1 MDSGINDVDVEVV
14 VNEDIVKVPVK
25 KGTSEAKKRTNKKY
39 AEANPEKVKEI
50 KRKYYYKQKELKEQA
65 IKEAERLRT
74 ELEAMRLR
82 LNNL

>member
-1 MDSGINDVDVEVV
+1 MDSGINDVEVV
-14 VNEDIVKVPVK
+14 VDVEKILVK

-39 AEANPEKVKEI
+39 AEANPERVKEI
-50 KRKYYYKQKELKEQA
+50 KRKYYYKQKELKEHA

-74 ELEAMRLR
+74 ELEDMRVR